1 MDSKNNSA
9 VLRNVINLSRS
20 PHQEQCFSLGPSKNA
35 GTKALYFS
43 ALVPLRLPQSESVS
57 E

>member
-9 VLRNVINLSRS
+9 VLRNVINLIRS